1 MNIKSRI
8 KKLYDAQKAQPD
20 AAGREPILTLAQ
32 WERRYN
38 GEDIR
43 AEIPAHRLAEYDEFE
58 RIGAERI
65 RLAEETYA
73 KHNA

>member
-1 MNIKSRI
+1 MNLKNRI
-8 KKLYDAQKAQPD
+8 KKISDAMRAEMT
-20 AAGREPILTLAQ
+20 AADNAPILTLAQ

-43 AEIPAHRLAEYDEFE
+43 TEIPAHRLAEYDEFE
-58 RIGAERI
+58 RIAAERI
-65 RLAEETYA
+65 RQAEETYA